1 MLGDELDRPTPVR
14 SFHPARNFLR
24 RTRAAQVD
32 AELRAVVEDVNVGG
46 GMVVRVDPD
55 NEPLDNDPR
64 HDLSVTYRVRF
75 YNSGT
80 VRRSLTS
87 VVLKAAFGT
96 ISRADR
102 HADLRVRKGCPKIA
116 LWETRA
122 PARSSTGCP
131 PGPSGHDLRGATL
144 AADDGIEH
152 DPRR

>member
-14 SFHPARNFLR
+14 SFHPARDFLR

-46 GMVVRVDPD
+46 CMVVRVDPD

-80 VRRSLTS
+80 VRRSPHQRRPESGLMR
-87 VVLKAAFGT
+87 
-96 ISRADR
+96 SR
-102 HADLRVRKGCPKIA
+102 
-116 LWETRA
+116 TRL
-122 PARSSTGCP
+122 RSSSAIHSLQVSC
-131 PGPSGHDLRGATL
+131 
-144 AADDGIEH
+144 
-152 DPRR
+152 